1 MHKKYEI
8 YLGAY
13 LKQVWANEHKHIKRT
28 NSTEGKNTTREKSNE
43 SQRWKKKRTSKPLNQ
58 SEKLTA
64 NGQNSAAHIAQVVNM
79 NDALPFWTN
88 PKKLSA
94 FRVICWIAWNKTK
107 KKTRNFRKE
116 VCISDFF
123 IQSFESGSK
132 FRSTVYIWQWQY

>member
-8 YLGAY
+8 YLEAY

-79 NDALPFWTN
+79 NDALPFWTK
-88 PKKLSA
+88 PKNSPHFVSFVEFHETKQ
-94 FRVICWIAWNKTK
+94 K
-107 KKTRNFRKE
+107 KKQNFRKE
-116 VCISDFF
+116 VRISVFF

-132 FRSTVYIWQWQY
+132 FRSTIYIWQWQY